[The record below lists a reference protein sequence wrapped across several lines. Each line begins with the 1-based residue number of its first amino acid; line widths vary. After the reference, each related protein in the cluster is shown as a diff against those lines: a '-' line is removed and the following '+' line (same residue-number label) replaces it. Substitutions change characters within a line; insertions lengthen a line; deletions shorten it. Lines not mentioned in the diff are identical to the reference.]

1 MTVIWD
7 EFEPSLRDCRV
18 VHISEPVAK
27 LVEKAGR
34 ADRPVA
40 VAVASSGAAYVI
52 RKPANITFQS
62 DEGQV
67 RHASQGIGPVAS
79 LHKNNSAFS
88 VPRGDVENDIA
99 KESHNVGEIG
109 QGLGKTSRGTGHD
122 K

>member
-1 MTVIWD
+1 MTDLWD
-7 EFEPSLRDCRV
+7 EWPASPRTCRV

-27 LVEKAGR
+27 LVEKARG

-40 VAVASSGAAYVI
+40 MAVQCGGAAQII
-52 RKPANITFQS
+52 RHPANIPFQS

-88 VPRGDVENDIA
+88 VPRGDVGNNIA
-99 KESHNVGEIG
+99 KESHDVGEIG
-109 QGLGKTSRGTGHD
+109 QGLGKTSRGTGND